1 MQKYLGLAFAAML
14 ASSFSATAQQSSG
27 AQDEKLILVELFTSQ
42 GCYSCPPA
50 DKILE
55 QMTQV
60 DGILPLSLHVDYW
73 DYLGWKDDFAIA
85 KFGERQ
91 ASYNAQII
99 KRGRRVTPQ
108 MVFNGVAE
116 VAGGVGRSVEA
127 INMTLETL
135 KSHKEAADIE
145 IERNGRQIVMSLS
158 TQTRGLG
165 PADIS
170 LVRYTPA
177 ITVKI
182 DRGENAGKTL
192 TYHNVVRSLEIVD
205 RWDTRKT
212 KTLEVTLPETK
223 DAFAVIVQGK
233 RFGPVFVARNL
244 VVPGE
249 S

>member
-1 MQKYLGLAFAAML
+1 MQKILGLAFASML
-14 ASSFSATAQQSSG
+14 ASSLSANAEGSNG
-27 AQDEKLILVELFTSQ
+27 ATGEKLILVELFTSQ

-50 DKILE
+50 DKLLE
-55 QMTQV
+55 QMTEME
-60 DGILPLSLHVDYW
+60 GILPLSLHVDYW

-108 MVFNGVAE
+108 MIFNGIAE
-116 VAGGVGRSVEA
+116 VAGGVGRSVDR
-127 INMTLETL
+127 INMTLDALQE
-135 KSHKEAADIE
+135 HQEMADIS
-145 IERNGRQIVMSLS
+145 IERDDRQVVVSLS
-158 TQTRGLG
+158 TDERGLG

-170 LVRYTPA
+170 LVQYTPA

-205 RWDTRKT
+205 RWDTRRD
-212 KTLEVTLPETK
+212 KTLEVTLPETD
-223 DAFAVIVQGK
+223 DAFAVIVQGR

-244 VVPGE
+244 VAPGD